1 VCFLALVQVRLLDYL
16 QRGLVLL
23 AVDSSRK
30 PFDKNVVDNLVFAEA
45 VVQEAVVDF
54 MSHCMRAS
62 IWYSACWGMCLAA
75 VMCLSLSGI
84 PRRGS
89 RLTFAGASY
98 VDGTMDISMLRSW
111 YS

>member
-62 IWYSACWGMCLAA
+62 IWYSASWGMCLAA

>member
-1 VCFLALVQVRLLDYL
+1 MCLQALVQVRLLSYL

-30 PFDKNVVDNLVFAEA
+30 PFDKKVVDNLVFAEA

-62 IWYSACWGMCLAA
+62 SWYSACWGMCRA
-75 VMCLSLSGI
+75 CLL
-84 PRRGS
+84 
-89 RLTFAGASY
+89 
-98 VDGTMDISMLRSW
+98 
-111 YS
+111 